1 MAAEAAAE
9 MQGKSTEDT
18 DMLDAGINNHLN
30 EMNRGGEEKEGEG
43 MAGTPAANLNFMT
56 GA

>member
-18 DMLDAGINNHLN
+18 DMPDAGINNHLN
-30 EMNRGGEEKEGEG
+30 EINTGGEEKEGEG